1 MQQLQQPKT
10 SRRRRRRGHRCSRQQ
25 NYFPS
30 GIPTV
35 CACYDGAAVAVTPT
49 PSPVV
54 PMVVR
59 SIAARK
65 NNVSLWVE
73 WVEPGKYW
81 RQVIVQHDCNDDDHW
96 RQHDADD
103 SDDYEL

>member
-1 MQQLQQPKT
+1 
-10 SRRRRRRGHRCSRQQ
+10 
-25 NYFPS
+25 
-30 GIPTV
+30 
-35 CACYDGAAVAVTPT
+35 
-49 PSPVV
+49 
-54 PMVVR
+54 MVVR

-81 RQVIVQHDCNDDDHW
+81 RQVIVQHDCNDDDDHW